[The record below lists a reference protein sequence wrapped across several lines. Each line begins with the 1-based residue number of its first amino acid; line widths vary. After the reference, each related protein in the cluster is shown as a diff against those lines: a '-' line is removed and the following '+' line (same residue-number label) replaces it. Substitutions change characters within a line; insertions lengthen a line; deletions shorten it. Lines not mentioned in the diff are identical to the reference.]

1 MSFKTLIPSIAG
13 CGVEKWSTLFENH
26 VTKWSD
32 AGRPLTG
39 SLGIH
44 YDAREDLSALFQ
56 RLNGNTQAMKKHL
69 LDTVI
74 VHPNGHNWRHGPKP
88 LSPLQA
94 DVLLDFYIWAQ
105 GDQPY
110 FILRK
115 GTQSLGLYRKT
126 SNYFF
131 KNEPD
136 TLPHRISFEF
146 VRPLLADEVRKNLGQ
161 IPRTLLWEELELPTP
176 KAAPEQSLEEMVDRL
191 TRTRAAILTLVGDL
205 DAALERFRS
214 SAI

>member
-1 MSFKTLIPSIAG
+1 
-13 CGVEKWSTLFENH
+13 
-26 VTKWSD
+26 
-32 AGRPLTG
+32 
-39 SLGIH
+39 
-44 YDAREDLSALFQ
+44 
-56 RLNGNTQAMKKHL
+56 MKKHL

-126 SNYFF
+126 SGYSY
-131 KNEPD
+131 KEEPN

-161 IPRTLLWEELELPTP
+161 IPRTLLWEEVEVPVSKP
-176 KAAPEQSLEEMVDRL
+176 PVEQSLEEMVDRL

-205 DAALERFRS
+205 DAALERFRT
-214 SAI
+214 AVI